1 VSDDFELFTS
11 VLQSL
16 EEVGI
21 LSSVVIIGGW
31 AQILYRQY
39 FKDPPELSVLRT
51 RDIDILF
58 ARPLI
63 IKPVGNLEE
72 ALAARGFD
80 RIYGEDGTTKFST
93 PEAEI
98 EFLVP
103 ERGRGDEKPYLI
115 KELAIRASSL
125 RLVDM
130 LMVDPLE
137 VRYGKYKIKI
147 PDPIRFC
154 FNKLL
159 VSQRRK
165 KKEKREKD
173 LGTAFEIAAL
183 LSRFPKWRK
192 LLSVRLEELP
202 KKQRALV
209 LSLLKQN
216 DSPAVAA
223 ATTAAMGVAGVGH
236 VGAMRTGLTPGG
248 PWPRPR
254 EPDGPLGGPVGGPT
268 GRGGHRI

>member
-1 VSDDFELFTS
+1 MSDDFELFTS
-11 VLQSL
+11 VLQAL

-31 AQILYRQY
+31 AQHLYRQY
-39 FKDPPELSVLRT
+39 FNDPPELSVLRT
-51 RDIDILF
+51 GDIDILF
-58 ARPLI
+58 ARPPV

-72 ALAARGFD
+72 ALTARGFD
-80 RIYGEDGTTKFST
+80 RIYGVDGTTKFST

-103 ERGRGDEKPYLI
+103 ERGKGDEKPYLI

-130 LMVDPLE
+130 LMVDPVE
-137 VRYGKYKIKI
+137 VRYGKYKINI

-202 KKQRALV
+202 KQQRALV

-216 DSPAVAA
+216 DSPAVTAA
-223 ATTAAMGVAGVGH
+223 ATAAMGVAGVGH
-236 VGAMRTGLTPGG
+236 VGAMRAGRLTPGG
-248 PWPRPR
+248 PWPRPG
-254 EPDGPLGGPVGGPT
+254 EPDGPLGGPGGGPT
-268 GRGGHRI
+268 GR

>member
-1 VSDDFELFTS
+1 MSDDFELFTS
-11 VLQSL
+11 VLQAL

-31 AQILYRQY
+31 AQHLYRQY
-39 FKDPPELSVLRT
+39 FNDPPELSVLRT
-51 RDIDILF
+51 GDIDILF
-58 ARPLI
+58 ARPPV

-72 ALAARGFD
+72 ALVARGFD
-80 RIYGEDGTTKFST
+80 RIYGEDGTTKFSA

-130 LMVDPLE
+130 LMVDPVE
-137 VRYGKYKIKI
+137 VRYGNYKIKI

-165 KKEKREKD
+165 KKRSAKKTSGRH
-173 LGTAFEIAAL
+173 LR
-183 LSRFPKWRK
+183 SRRFFHDFLNGESFCRFDSRSFPKSSGRSSFHYWNRMTAPR
-192 LLSVRLEELP
+192 SRRRP
-202 KKQRALV
+202 PQQRALWGSV
-209 LSLLKQN
+209 
-216 DSPAVAA
+216 
-223 ATTAAMGVAGVGH
+223 T
-236 VGAMRTGLTPGG
+236 
-248 PWPRPR
+248 W
-254 EPDGPLGGPVGGPT
+254 
-268 GRGGHRI
+268 GR

>member
-1 VSDDFELFTS
+1 MSDDFEIFAS
-11 VLQSL
+11 VLQAL

-21 LSSVVIIGGW
+21 LSSIVIIGGW
-31 AQILYRQY
+31 AQHLYRQY
-39 FKDPPELSVLRT
+39 FNDPPELSVLRT
-51 RDIDILF
+51 GDIDILF
-58 ARPLI
+58 ARPPV
-63 IKPVGNLEE
+63 IKPEGNLEK
-72 ALAARGFD
+72 ALKACGFD
-80 RIYGEDGTTKFST
+80 RTNGEDGTTKFIGL
-93 PEAEI
+93 EAEI

-115 KELAIRASSL
+115 RELAIRASTL
-125 RLVDM
+125 RLLDM
-130 LMVDPLE
+130 LMVDPVE

-173 LGTAFEIAAL
+173 LGTAFEVAEL

-192 LLSVRLEELP
+192 LLPVRLEELP

-223 ATTAAMGVAGVGH
+223 TGVMGVGH
-236 VGAMRTGLTPGG
+236 AGTMRVGNDPRWRITPPLTPGG
-248 PWPRPR
+248 RK
-254 EPDGPLGGPVGGPT
+254 GPK
-268 GRGGHRI
+268 

>member
-1 VSDDFELFTS
+1 MSDDFELFTS

-58 ARPLI
+58 ARPPI

-115 KELAIRASSL
+115 KELGIRASSL

-130 LMVDPLE
+130 LMVDPIE

-183 LSRFPKWRK
+183 LLRFPKWRK
-192 LLSVRLEELP
+192 LLPGRLEELP

-223 ATTAAMGVAGVGH
+223 MGVMGVGH

-248 PWPRPR
+248 PWPRPG
-254 EPDGPLGGPVGGPT
+254 EPDGPLGGPT
-268 GRGGHRI
+268 GRGAP